1 MLHANI
7 SSEPEIIDAI
17 ICARNVLEVQLDVTD
32 QIRRQKFNIFNQQNG
47 FHLMIVLRSLFLK
60 MLQYNTG
67 QDRMRYN
74 NTQADVLYVKKS
86 TKCKI
91 W

>member
-32 QIRRQKFNIFNQQNG
+32 
-47 FHLMIVLRSLFLK
+47 
-60 MLQYNTG
+60 
-67 QDRMRYN
+67 
-74 NTQADVLYVKKS
+74 
-86 TKCKI
+86 
-91 W
+91 